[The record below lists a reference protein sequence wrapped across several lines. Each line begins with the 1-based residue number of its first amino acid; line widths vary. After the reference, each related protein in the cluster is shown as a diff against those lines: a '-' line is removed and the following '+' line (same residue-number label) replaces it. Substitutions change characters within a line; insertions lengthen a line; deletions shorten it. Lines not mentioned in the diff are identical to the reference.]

1 MIQEKLP
8 DVAPAKEKM
17 TREQLLLF
25 VDKFL
30 SNLLED
36 TVDAIELSKKMDREL
51 EESLA
56 EDEMSESKVVLSEQ
70 KLKTMVK
77 VLHNVP
83 LITYN
88 ELESHGATFP
98 IIQMQVLQQQ
108 VYNLCGFHM
117 SHTLVNFVNYLKSVG
132 STTYLENINSSAR

>member
-8 DVAPAKEKM
+8 DVAPAKERM
-17 TREQLLLF
+17 TRGQVVLF

-30 SNLLED
+30 DNLVED
-36 TVDAIELSKKMDREL
+36 TMDAIEASKKMDREL
-51 EESLA
+51 QESLA
-56 EDEMSESKVVLSEQ
+56 TDEMGEAKVVLSDK
-70 KLKTMVK
+70 KLKTMLK

-88 ELESHGATFP
+88 ELESNGATFP
-98 IIQMQVLQQQ
+98 IIQMQILQQQ

-117 SHTLVNFVNYLKSVG
+117 SHTLVNFINYLKSVG
-132 STTYLENINSSAR
+132 STAYLENINSSAR